1 METGTRREPLL
12 TTLLI
17 YPTSRCNLKC
27 RHCYFA
33 PTYEAQPGNRADEIS
48 YEQICRAID
57 DLLPFGLDTCKLSGG
72 EPFLREDVMGICCYA
87 DCRGLGVIIETNGTL
102 VQKHQADVLAQLR
115 RKPFV
120 SVSID
125 GATAATHEALRGV
138 PGSFEA
144 ALQGLAH
151 LVGVGLNVQV
161 IAAAYEGNKGELP
174 QIMDLAAAK
183 GAKSFKVCFVNR
195 VGRARNLSLLGRDEA
210 LALDAQLTAHAR
222 QAGIRYCSSIPVGL
236 KSAREILDTCALN
249 GRCNVNSTLGLLADG
264 TITICGMGRYT
275 PDFRFGRLGQDD
287 LATLWATHPTL
298 QLIRDGIPGKLG
310 GVCGRCV
317 ARTACL
323 GHCRI
328 DNENVTLRTFFDPFV
343 ACAEM
348 ESLGR
353 FPKSRIIERRLAAV
367 PRVA

>member
-1 METGTRREPLL
+1 METRTRREPLL

-17 YPTSRCNLKC
+17 YPTSCCNLKC

-48 YEQICRAID
+48 YAQICRAID
-57 DLLPFGLDTCKLSGG
+57 DLLPFGLDVCKLSGG
-72 EPFLREDVMGICCYA
+72 EPFLREDVLGICCYA
-87 DCRGLGVIIETNGTL
+87 DCRGIGLIIETNGTL
-102 VQKHQADVLAQLR
+102 VKEYQAGVLAQLR

-125 GATAATHEALRGV
+125 GATAETHDALRGV
-138 PGSFEA
+138 AGSFEA

-151 LVGVGLNVQV
+151 LVGAGLNVQV
-161 IAAAYEGNKGELP
+161 IAAAYEGNKGEFP
-174 QIMDLAAAK
+174 QIIDLAAAK
-183 GAKSFKVCFVNR
+183 GAKSFKVCFVNP
-195 VGRARNLSLLGRDEA
+195 VGRARNLPVINRSEA
-210 LALDAQLTAHAR
+210 VDLDAQLMAHAR
-222 QAGIRYCSSIPVGL
+222 QAGIRYCSSVPVGL
-236 KSAREILDTCALN
+236 KSAKEIIDSCALS

-275 PDFRFGRLGQDD
+275 PDFRFGQLGQDD
-287 LATLWATHPTL
+287 LATVWATHPTL
-298 QLIRDGIPGKLG
+298 QLIRDGVPSKLG

-328 DNENVTLRTFFDPFV
+328 DNENVTLQTFFDPF
-343 ACAEM
+343 ATCAEM

-353 FPKSRIIERRLAAV
+353 FPKSRIIERPLPAV
-367 PRVA
+367 GRVA